1 MRRVIVA
8 GLVVCVKRLV
18 GDRVPMERL
27 VLRLTL
33 RLAEIQTDE
42 NTQGVIGV
50 T

>member
-27 VLRLTL
+27 VLRL
-33 RLAEIQTDE
+33 AEIQTDE